1 MRKTHQLEQPLYIQS
16 VYVGVIVGVLVAMGA
31 AISWFVLGGFYIL
44 LVSVLGY
51 EGIELAFVNPP
62 PEIAK
67 LYMQSLSDP
76 ERVQFYFELHKRFS
90 ASAALI
96 AGLAH
101 WLRGRVID
109 VRLST
114 NWQKSIVV
122 WTAAIWFGSAAA
134 EGLAY
139 TLAGVHADLF
149 VQTELY
155 TKLWSDL
162 VISYLVNFYY
172 VTIPLFAAIVW
183 VLFAD
188 TKELMTE
195 LLHRTD

>member
-1 MRKTHQLEQPLYIQS
+1 MRKAQLEQPLYIQS
-16 VYVGVIVGVLVAMGA
+16 VYVGVIVGVLVAMGG
-31 AISWFVLGGFYIL
+31 AIVWFVLGGFYTL

-76 ERVQFYFELHKRFS
+76 ERVQFYLELHKRFS
-90 ASAALI
+90 VSAALI

-101 WLRGRVID
+101 WLRGKVID
-109 VRLST
+109 VRLS
-114 NWQKSIVV
+114 NWHKSIVV

-139 TLAGVHADLF
+139 TLAGIHAGLYEQLD
-149 VQTELY
+149 LY

-162 VISYLVNFYY
+162 VISFLVNFYY
-172 VTIPLFAAIVW
+172 VTIPLFAATLW

-195 LLHRTD
+195 FLHRTD